1 MDVYEKIGYSILG
14 VVALLWIAGM
24 VAGAVA
30 ALPYGLVGL
39 LGVVGIGVLLVKVIR
54 ERMKNTDD
62 DYYSDNVDR

>member
-1 MDVYEKIGYSILG
+1 MDAYEKIGYSILA